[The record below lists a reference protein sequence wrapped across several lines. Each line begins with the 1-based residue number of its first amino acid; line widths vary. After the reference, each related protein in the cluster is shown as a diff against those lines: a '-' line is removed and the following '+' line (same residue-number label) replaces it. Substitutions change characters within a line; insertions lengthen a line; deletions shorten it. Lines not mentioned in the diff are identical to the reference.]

1 MSENPVMAESIAPD
15 KPVRTTQP
23 NLGQHYVHALK
34 PVFTE
39 RASSIY

>member
-1 MSENPVMAESIAPD
+1 MSKQLVKAESIAPD

-34 PVFTE
+34 PLFTE